1 MCLVEE
7 SLTTVR
13 PYCSTLKVFS
23 PGERLERQI
32 PSIAGDTAVVKRKE
46 AILCVHGSSRRARQS
61 VYPGKQ
67 AGFRGPQAGRLCTKN
82 RLTKTN
88 RQRTLRSR
96 FYNPSD
102 CVNRLSSA
110 MSKVCSI
117 TGSRVTRGST
127 IHRRGMAKK
136 KGGVGRHVT
145 KNVRREFHPNL
156 HEHRIWVPELKKF
169 VRIRVT
175 ARGLK
180 TINKNGA
187 YRALKKA
194 GVVAG

>member
-1 MCLVEE
+1 MTAREQ
-7 SLTTVR
+7 S
-13 PYCSTLKVFS
+13 
-23 PGERLERQI
+23 
-32 PSIAGDTAVVKRKE
+32 AGKMPT
-46 AILCVHGSSRRARQS
+46 G
-61 VYPGKQ
+61 PTGKMPVL
-67 AGFRGPQAGRLCTKN
+67 RVKN
-82 RLTKTN
+82 RLTSAG
-88 RQRTLRSR
+88 RQRTLRSPFLYR
-96 FYNPSD
+96 GD
-102 CVNRLSSA
+102 CVNRLPSA

-117 TGSRVTRGST
+117 TGSRVTRGSV

-156 HEHRIWVPELKKF
+156 HEHRVWVPELKKF

-194 GVVAG
+194 GVIAG

>member
-1 MCLVEE
+1 
-7 SLTTVR
+7 VR
-13 PYCSTLKVFS
+13 R
-23 PGERLERQI
+23 GHAE
-32 PSIAGDTAVVKRKE
+32 
-46 AILCVHGSSRRARQS
+46 
-61 VYPGKQ
+61 VYPSTTLVPSPC
-67 AGFRGPQAGRLCTKN
+67 RIRWSCTPQAGRQCTKN
-82 RLTKTN
+82 RLTKAN

-102 CVNRLSSA
+102 CVNRLPSA

-187 YRALKKA
+187 YRTLKKA